1 MLVDSVVW
9 EGRHLVDGTGAAI
22 KENAM
27 KIAMSEI
34 FLLRKINHPNII
46 RFIDMN
52 EFRLLLLCLYMIE
65 IWMSV
70 LEVLLTNDKIPVIS
84 LSGIDDVGGKKED
97 ICRQIVEVF
106 GKWGMFQAVDHGVD
120 TNFMADMT
128 RLARD
133 FFALTTEEKLR
144 FDMSGGKGGFGVSSH
159 LLAFSYVGRGYE
171 GLEGD
176 SAVFHVPCD
185 YSRWPDKPEGWLK
198 VTEDYSERLMG
209 LAYKVLEVLS
219 EAMGLEKAALKNACV
234 DMEQKIVVN
243 YFPKRPKPDLAL
255 GMRHIDHGIITSLLQ
270 DQVSCLQATRDNGKT
285 CVTVPLV
292 PGALVINLGGIGHE
306 VHDFRPS
313 GGGGLKI
320 EQTVHK
326 HIPLSGSSCHRVSTK
341 ISEQQEVHDFRP
353 SGGGGLKIEQ
363 TVHKHI
369 PLSGSSCHRVS
380 TK

>member
-1 MLVDSVVW
+1 
-9 EGRHLVDGTGAAI
+9 
-22 KENAM
+22 
-27 KIAMSEI
+27 
-34 FLLRKINHPNII
+34 
-46 RFIDMN
+46 
-52 EFRLLLLCLYMIE
+52 
-65 IWMSV
+65 MSV

-159 LLAFSYVGRGYE
+159 LLVTPPQFETEAFSYVGRGYE

-292 PGALVINLGGIGHE
+292 PGALVINLGGIGHYLSNRRFMTSDHQA
-306 VHDFRPS
+306 VVDSKSSKLFINTFLFPAPHATVYP
-313 GGGGLKI
+313 LKVRDGEKAII
-320 EQTVHK
+320 EEPMSFEEIITMRK
-326 HIPLSGSSCHRVSTK
+326 
-341 ISEQQEVHDFRP
+341 
-353 SGGGGLKIEQ
+353 LKD
-363 TVHKHI
+363 
-369 PLSGSSCHRVS
+369 L
-380 TK
+380 